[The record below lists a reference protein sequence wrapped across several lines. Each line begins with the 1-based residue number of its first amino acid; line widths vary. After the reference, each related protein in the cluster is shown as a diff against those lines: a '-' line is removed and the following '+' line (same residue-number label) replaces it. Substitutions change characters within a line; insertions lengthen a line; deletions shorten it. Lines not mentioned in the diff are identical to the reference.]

1 MKNNLKNE
9 GFQINNLELSLNQLK
24 EELRIINYIP
34 HSTEDN
40 VVTTTRMTKK
50 GQTKRPTLKFNFL
63 GTPNQPIVKIDRD
76 LLVKNSALVFEIDNT
91 LRVFYPKIYKDLLRW
106 DLGDSTETISLN
118 RGVIEH
124 NAKEVLEMPKDTF
137 SKGFMEDE
145 YLGRMI
151 LSNTLPK
158 TNFYFTTGKYATY
171 DAQYWNDKG
180 ELILV
185 EIKTR
190 NCKSTE
196 YPTALFEADKKLPN
210 MIEAKKELKADK
222 IVYANIYKDGK
233 ILMWDIDK
241 YKGAPRLRMDAKY
254 QTRGNDNKV
263 KKNFLELPVSEAHK
277 INSTYET
284 PFFNK
289 PFNVIF

>member
-9 GFQINNLELSLNQLK
+9 GFQINNLEQNLNQLK

-40 VVTTTRMTKK
+40 VVSTTRMTKK

-63 GTPNQPIVKIDRD
+63 GTPNQPIVKIDKN
-76 LLVKNSALVFEIDNT
+76 LLVQSSALVFEIDNT

-118 RGVIEH
+118 RDVIYH
-124 NAKEVLEMPKDTF
+124 NAKEVLEMPKDNF
-137 SKGFMEDE
+137 SKGFVEDE
-145 YLGRMI
+145 YLGRKI
-151 LSNTLPK
+151 LSNKYPN
-158 TNFYFTTGKYATY
+158 TNFYFTPEKYAPH

-190 NCKSTE
+190 NFPSTK
-196 YPTALFEADKKLPN
+196 YSTAFIERDTKMAKLIEVKKALKG
-210 MIEAKKELKADK
+210 AKVIYL
-222 IVYANIYKDGK
+222 NIFTDRVMT
-233 ILMWDIDK
+233 MWDIEEHQN
-241 YKGAPRLRMDAKY
+241 APSQSVESKY
-254 QTRGNDNKV
+254 QTRGNDKKV
-263 KKNFLELPVSEAHK
+263 SKDFVKFPIDKAYK
-277 INSTYET
+277 TKSTYET
-284 PFFNK
+284 PFFTK
-289 PFNVIF
+289 PFNIIF

>member
-1 MKNNLKNE
+1 MENILRNE
-9 GFQINNLELSLNQLK
+9 GFQINNLEQNLNQLK
-24 EELRIINYIP
+24 EELRVINYIP

-40 VVTTTRMTKK
+40 VVSTTRMTKK

-63 GTPNQPIVKIDRD
+63 GTPNQPIVKIDRN
-76 LLVKNSALVFEIDNT
+76 LLVQNSALVFEIDNT

-118 RGVIEH
+118 RDVIYH
-124 NAKEVLEMPKDTF
+124 NAKEVLEIPKDTF

-145 YLGRMI
+145 YLGRKI
-151 LSNTLPK
+151 ISNTFPK
-158 TNFYFTTGKYATY
+158 TNFYFTTEKYATY

-190 NCKSTE
+190 NFPSTKHNTAFIE
-196 YPTALFEADKKLPN
+196 RAKMSKLIRTKEDMKGAKVIYLNIFTDGVVVIWNVEEYQKYPTHS
-210 MIEAKKELKADK
+210 IES
-222 IVYANIYKDGK
+222 
-233 ILMWDIDK
+233 
-241 YKGAPRLRMDAKY
+241 KY

-263 KKNFLELPVSEAHK
+263 FKDFVKLPIDKAYK
-277 INSTYET
+277 INSSYET
-284 PFFNK
+284 SFFTK
-289 PFNVIF
+289 PFNLIF